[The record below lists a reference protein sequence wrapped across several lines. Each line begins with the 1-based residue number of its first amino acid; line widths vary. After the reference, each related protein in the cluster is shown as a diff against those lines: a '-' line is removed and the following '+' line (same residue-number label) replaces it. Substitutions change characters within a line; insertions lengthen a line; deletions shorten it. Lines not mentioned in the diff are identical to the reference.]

1 MNMSPSMVKQN
12 SRRWKKA
19 GSACGCLLSALA
31 PAPDFNKTN
40 QPGRTSDRSQI
51 FLAAVKR
58 KCKLARGA
66 PLPYASQ
73 RANSA
78 CGKSS
83 PADFLGSAPSAG
95 RGISGQQAAA
105 RHKPHRSRA
114 ASAAARS
121 VCWPRRAWAR
131 CWARLCPAARLQG
144 EAAARSLVF
153 SSINPQAVQH
163 AF

>member
-19 GSACGCLLSALA
+19 KSACGCLLSAHA
-31 PAPDFNKTN
+31 AAPDCQQNLPF
-40 QPGRTSDRSQI
+40 GRTSSRSQVV
-51 FLAAVKR
+51 LAAVKR

-83 PADFLGSAPSAG
+83 PVDFLGSASSAG
-95 RGISGQQAAA
+95 RGISGQQAAP
-105 RHKPHRSRA
+105 RHKPHHSRA

-121 VCWPRRAWAR
+121 VCWLRRAWAR
-131 CWARLCPAARLQG
+131 CWARLCPVARLQG